1 MILLINSVFILCIN
15 FKNKNFQFNFININK
30 FLMSILLILTIGL
43 IFKNLIRINKNFHN
57 QYVDYPWPKMNSFTE
72 ENYKNTNIA
81 VYSENKKFLYFKPYP
96 YSLCMSSSSPC
107 TSNNSVKD
115 INIKMKYGYKIYYY
129 KN

>member
-1 MILLINSVFILCIN
+1 M
-15 FKNKNFQFNFININK
+15 
-30 FLMSILLILTIGL
+30 LTIHG
-43 IFKNLIRINKNFHN
+43 
-57 QYVDYPWPKMNSFTE
+57 QKMNSFTE
-72 ENYKNTNIA
+72 KNYKNTNIA